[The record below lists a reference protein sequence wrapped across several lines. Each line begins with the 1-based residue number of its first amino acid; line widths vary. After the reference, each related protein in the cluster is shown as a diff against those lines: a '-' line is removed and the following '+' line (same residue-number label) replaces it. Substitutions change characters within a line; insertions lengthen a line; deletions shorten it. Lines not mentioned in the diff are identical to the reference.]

1 MKEFDYEKAKAG
13 APICTR
19 DGRPARIICWDAD
32 ITYKGHKYPIVAIT
46 PTGDEN
52 YPNQLE
58 SYDEGGTCAYPVK
71 SPKDL
76 MMAPTK
82 QEGWLYLYHDGPE
95 VCTSHCVFRTKED
108 ASKAA
113 REIVRDG
120 ETQIIKIE
128 WEE

>member
-1 MKEFDYEKAKAG
+1 MKEFNYEQAKVG
-13 APICTR
+13 APVCTR
-19 DGRPARIICWDAD
+19 DGRPARIVCWDF
-32 ITYKGHKYPIVAIT
+32 KNVYPEYSVLVLIEQRDGT
-46 PTGDEN
+46 
-52 YPNQLE
+52 
-58 SYDEGGTCAYPVK
+58 EGGFTYNKDGKRQILPEDREM
-71 SPKDL
+71 DL

-82 QEGWLYLYHDGPE
+82 QEGWLYLYHDVLE